1 MKKKAAKKKAAPG
14 RKAVKRKASPGRKAV
29 KRKAPKKKASLGRKA
44 VKKKAAKKKHPKISP
59 TQKTPEQEVAPE
71 TSDASGQA
79 PGQADGEHPEPS
91 GKNQDRDTLYH
102 DDPNYL
108 EDSQHDD
115 PYHHDYEHEDH
126 DTYHAH
132 HDDHYHHGHEEHQKE
147 QHDEHAVTVP
157 VPRGGG
163 SDGSDDGG
171 PTELDENGEEYG
183 GPVKSFLEHME
194 DLRWMLIR
202 CVASVFVAM
211 VVCLAGAPYL
221 VETLAWPLN
230 KAKQSLTESRET
242 RLLEERKSE
251 ILVRLTE
258 KETFRIPIQTDL
270 LDEARNQLGLPDS
283 TGVPAFQLTPA
294 VEDGKLQLLLKPDTN
309 AVAGSDIASRAGP
322 ELKAMGPLSAFLVA
336 LQLAFYGGI
345 MVSSPFILFFI
356 GQFTVPA
363 LRRKEKKYLIRGI
376 VVGSLLFFCGV
387 AFCYFL
393 VMKIALS
400 TSALFANWLTF
411 GADVWRAEDYINF
424 VCKFMLGMGIAFE
437 LPVVILVLVKVGVLD
452 YKKLSAFRMYWVV
465 INLVLASILTPP
477 DLVTQVLMALP
488 MQFFY
493 ECSVFIAW
501 IWYRRDRKK
510 EAQLAKEEAAAAGT
524 PPDEP
529 EK

>member
-1 MKKKAAKKKAAPG
+1 MSKEPEGPPKPDQPQTDGQAEPPET
-14 RKAVKRKASPGRKAV
+14 SPG
-29 KRKAPKKKASLGRKA
+29 
-44 VKKKAAKKKHPKISP
+44 
-59 TQKTPEQEVAPE
+59 QETPEQEAAPE
-71 TSDASGQA
+71 AGGESGQA
-79 PGQADGEHPEPS
+79 LGQADGEHPEPS
-91 GKNQDRDTLYH
+91 GDNQEH
-102 DDPNYL
+102 DDPHHT
-108 EDSQHDD
+108 EETPHDD
-115 PYHHDYEHEDH
+115 PYHHDYEHDDH
-126 DTYHAH
+126 DAYHAH
-132 HDDHYHHGHEEHQKE
+132 HDEHYRHGHEEYQGE
-147 QHDEHAVTVP
+147 QQGEPATTLPVP
-157 VPRGGG
+157 VGSG
-163 SDGSDDGG
+163 SDGNGDNDQ
-171 PTELDENGEEYG
+171 PELDEDGEEYG

-221 VETLAWPLN
+221 VKALAWPLN
-230 KAKQSLTESRET
+230 KAKHSLTESRET
-242 RLLEERKSE
+242 TLLTESKSE
-251 ILVRLTE
+251 ILIRLTE
-258 KETFRIPIQTDL
+258 KETVRVPILTNL
-270 LDEARNQLGLPDS
+270 LDEARKQLNLPES

-309 AVAGSDIASRAGP
+309 TVANSNIATRAGP

-345 MVSSPFILFFI
+345 MVSSPFILFFV
-356 GQFTVPA
+356 GQFTIPA
-363 LRRKEKKYLIRGI
+363 LRKKEKKYLKRGV
-376 VVGSLLFFCGV
+376 VVGGLLFFSGV

-393 VMKIALS
+393 VMQIALS

-477 DLVTQVLMALP
+477 DLVTQILMALP

-493 ECSVFIAW
+493 ECSVLIAW
-501 IWYRRDRKK
+501 IWYRRDRKR
-510 EAQLAKEEAAAAGT
+510 EAAEAAASPTNG
-524 PPDEP
+524 P

>member
-14 RKAVKRKASPGRKAV
+14 RKAVKKKAAPGRKAV
-29 KRKAPKKKASLGRKA
+29 KKKAAKKKATPGRKA

-59 TQKTPEQEVAPE
+59 SQKTPEQKAAPE
-71 TSDASGQA
+71 TSDASGQT
-79 PGQADGEHPEPS
+79 DGE
-91 GKNQDRDTLYH
+91 NQDQETFYH

-115 PYHHDYEHEDH
+115 HDA
-126 DTYHAH
+126 YHAH
-132 HDDHYHHGHEEHQKE
+132 HDEHYHHGHEDHQGQPE
-147 QHDEHAVTVP
+147 GEHAVTVP
-157 VPRGGG
+157 VPGGSG

-221 VETLAWPLN
+221 VETLAWPLH
-230 KAKQSLTESRET
+230 KAKQSLTQSQET

-251 ILVRLTE
+251 ILIRLTE
-258 KETFRIPIQTDL
+258 KETFRVPIQTDL
-270 LDEARNQLGLPDS
+270 LEEARNQLDLPDS
-283 TGVPAFQLTPA
+283 TGIPAFQLTPA
-294 VEDGKLQLLLKPDTN
+294 VEDGKLQLLLQPDTN
-309 AVAGSDIASRAGP
+309 VLASSDTSTRAGP

-345 MVSSPFILFFI
+345 MVSSPFILFFV

-376 VVGSLLFFCGV
+376 IVGSLLFFSGV

-411 GADVWRAEDYINF
+411 GADVWRAEDYITF
-424 VCKFMLGMGIAFE
+424 VCKFMMGMGIAFE

-477 DLVTQVLMALP
+477 DIVTQILMALP

-493 ECSVFIAW
+493 ECSVLIAW
-501 IWYRRDRKK
+501 IWHRRDRKK
-510 EAQLAKEEAAAAGT
+510 EEQIAKEEAGAAGI